1 MKEKKKLILLI
12 TGLLVV
18 LLLLVVFVR
27 SVFFAGAGRGTSPW
41 TTGGVVM
48 EETPTTE
55 PASQIEAGQ
64 GLATFT
70 LYEQDPVTLTGTAQ
84 LSSDQAYFYEPEKG
98 DIASVNVRDGQFVKK
113 DDLLYT
119 YELEA
124 TETQHELED
133 LKREQTRSYNQREV
147 LLKQLSDY
155 TGASY
160 NYQGDRLA
168 SYWEASGKQG
178 YYIEEEIGNYSLAA
192 GEATAYTSGDPTVEG
207 LKDQIRQ
214 LNEAIEDLEIK
225 LSRLQNK
232 QQGRVLAKQAGRVIL
247 NEAGENQAD
256 LAFIRIVSEEV
267 VVTASASEYEFY
279 TLAKGRPVSL
289 YVNAEDRQVAGEI
302 TRFDQVPTN
311 SPQEEVASAEY
322 TVTIAPSEAIQ
333 PGYSVKI
340 GIQLPGVVIPV
351 EAILEEAGQTFVF
364 VSHEGVAEKRAVT
377 IERQGAQ
384 RVVLKELSAGDI
396 IFLNPQDLTDG
407 QAVSD
412 VLSDDTEMADGGA

>member
-1 MKEKKKLILLI
+1 MKEKKKLILII

-27 SVFFAGAGRGTSPW
+27 SVFFAEAGRGTSPW

-48 EETPTTE
+48 EETTTD

-64 GLATFT
+64 GPATFT

-124 TETQHELED
+124 TETQYELED

-155 TGASY
+155 TGLSY

-247 NEAGENQAD
+247 NEAGENQAEP
-256 LAFIRIVSEEV
+256 AFIRIVSEEV
-267 VVTASASEYEFY
+267 VVSASASEYEFY
-279 TLAKGRPVSL
+279 TLAKGRPVTL

-302 TRFDQVPTN
+302 THFDQVPTD
-311 SPQEEVASAEY
+311 SLQEEAASAEY
-322 TVTIAPSEAIQ
+322 TVTITPSEAIQ

-351 EAILEEAGQTFVF
+351 EAILEEAGQTYVF

-407 QAVSD
+407 QAVPGD
-412 VLSDDTEMADGGA
+412 LSDDTETDDGGA